1 MSSYISSLHPCSS
14 SITQY
19 TLQIITCEQ
28 FLLFSSEKC
37 VYYSGFITMSACSS
51 IQSAGI
57 IKNDLGIISIY
68 SERKRERG
76 KGRKW
81 EKSVLGA
88 VYTWIYVASAGTGG
102 ESVLSPCGELRCIV
116 LLGRKIKIC
125 DWKTLRLL
133 ERMDIWSNQF
143 KRRMKIKVL
152 RKHWKR
158 TSTLVEKW

>member
-1 MSSYISSLHPCSS
+1 MFKLH
-14 SITQY
+14 Y
-19 TLQIITCEQ
+19 TIHTTHNYMWTIFALYLRE
-28 FLLFSSEKC
+28 LKY
-37 VYYSGFITMSACSS
+37 VYYSGFMSACSS

-68 SERKRERG
+68 SEKKRERW
-76 KGRKW
+76 KGRKG
-81 EKSVLGA
+81 EKSVLWA

-116 LLGRKIKIC
+116 LLGRKIKIG

-133 ERMDIWSNQF
+133 ESMDIWSNHF
-143 KRRMKIKVL
+143 RRRMKIKVL